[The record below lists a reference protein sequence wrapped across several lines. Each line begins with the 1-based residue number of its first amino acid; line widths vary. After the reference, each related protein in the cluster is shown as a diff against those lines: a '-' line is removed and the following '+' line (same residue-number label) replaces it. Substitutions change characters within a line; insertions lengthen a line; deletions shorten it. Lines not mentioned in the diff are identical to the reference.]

1 MKQRYLPTILGT
13 AGLAFMAFA
22 AIGDAIAHHRA
33 GHNPPGQ
40 AKALRGG
47 GPPPW
52 APAWGHRG
60 KTKFKYWRNGIVH
73 EADPD
78 SLVRLPDIGLGRC
91 NRDIIGAVLGGAVG
105 AAAGSQIGKGDG
117 RTLAT
122 IGGAVIGVLVGGNI
136 GRAMDQVDR
145 SCVGQVL
152 ERTPPGR
159 TVVWS
164 DPDRNRAYEVTPTR
178 TYQVPGGEYC
188 REYQMKVTIAGRVE
202 NAWGTACRQPDGSW
216 KKT

>member
-13 AGLAFMAFA
+13 AGLAFMALA
-22 AIGDAIAHHRA
+22 AITDAVAHHRR
-33 GHNPPGQ
+33 GHNPPGHAQ
-40 AKALRGG
+40 EIKGG

-52 APAWGHRG
+52 APAWGYRG
-60 KTKFKYWRNGIVH
+60 KQATGHWRNRI
-73 EADPD
+73 DPD
-78 SLVRLPDIGLGRC
+78 DLVRLPEVGLGRC

-105 AAAGSQIGKGDG
+105 AAAGAQIGKGDG

-122 IGGAVIGVLVGGNI
+122 IGGAVIGVLVGGTV
-136 GRAMDQVDR
+136 GRAMDQVDQ

-152 ERTPPGR
+152 ERAPAGR
-159 TVVWS
+159 TVVWN
-164 DPDRNRAYEVTPTR
+164 DPDRDRAYAVTPTR
-178 TYQVPGGEYC
+178 TYQTPGGDYC

-216 KKT
+216 RKI